1 MYIAY
6 KKFITNCFYSL
17 DYEAY
22 SELMWIFDNVDI
34 TLHLLIVLCPFTTTK
49 RAGENQ
55 YSYDICMLEVLI
67 DMLNFV
73 GNKIGLQ
80 VVVILQILF
89 LFALIEFSI
98 SLMNALALNK

>member
-1 MYIAY
+1 L
-6 KKFITNCFYSL
+6 FS
-17 DYEAY
+17 
-22 SELMWIFDNVDI
+22 V
-34 TLHLLIVLCPFTTTK
+34 LLQPQK

-67 DMLNFV
+67 DLLNFV

-89 LFALIEFSI
+89 LCVDVL
-98 SLMNALALNK
+98 